1 MKMYRRLSAAAA
13 CAAAVLAV
21 PATTGAAQSRAS
33 TFDGS
38 CDIAVKVSFDPPLTN
53 TPQAID
59 QTVRGTGLCTGTFVD
74 RGGRTHELSHE
85 PIGYDSFSH
94 AENSSCL
101 AGLNM
106 GSGALTFRYG
116 KLRFAFTERRAS
128 AVPTLEYT
136 GLAGGSALGAG
147 HPASDAD
154 PVAAAQACAGDGL
167 DSFDVEGSLQTTPS
181 ISG

>member
-1 MKMYRRLSAAAA
+1 MYRRLAAAAA

-21 PATTGAAQSRAS
+21 PTATGAAQTRAS

-38 CDIAVKVSFDPPLTN
+38 CDFTVTVSFDPPLTN
-53 TPQAID
+53 APQDID

-74 RGGRTHELSHE
+74 RRGRTHELTDS
-85 PIGYDSFSH
+85 PIGYYSFSH

-101 AGLNM
+101 AGLNT
-106 GSGALTFRYG
+106 GSGAFTFRYG
-116 KLRFAFTERRAS
+116 KLGFAFTERRAT

-136 GLAGGSALGAG
+136 GLAGGSALGQG
-147 HPASDAD
+147 EPSQSSD
-154 PVAAAQACAGDGL
+154 PAAAVQACGGSGL
-167 DSFDVEGSLQTTPS
+167 ASFDVDGRLQTTPS

>member
-1 MKMYRRLSAAAA
+1 MYRRFSVVAA

-21 PATTGAAQSRAS
+21 PTTTGAAQTRAS

-38 CDIAVKVSFDPPLTN
+38 CDFAVKVSFDPPLTN
-53 TPQAID
+53 TPQDID

-74 RGGRTHELSHE
+74 RGGRTHQLSDA

-106 GSGALTFRYG
+106 GSGALTFPYG
-116 KLRFAFTERRAS
+116 KLRFAFTERRAT

-136 GLAGGSALGAG
+136 GLAGGSAFGQG
-147 HPASDAD
+147 EPSQSSD
-154 PVAAAQACAGDGL
+154 PTAAVQACAGSGL
-167 DSFDVEGSLQTTPS
+167 QSFDVDGRLQTTPS